1 MAAFGGGADER
12 VGRSEEGHRG
22 GKCAK
27 SILEADREA
36 LGVVEV
42 KDVVADL
49 SWYGDLRE

>member
-1 MAAFGGGADER
+1 MAAFRGGADER
-12 VGRSEEGHRG
+12 VGQSEEGRRG
-22 GKCAK
+22 GKRAK

-49 SWYGDLRE
+49 SRYGDPRE